1 MTKEELARAA
11 LAGLL
16 LLGVATAATA
26 QAPAK
31 PIPVNVLVT
40 HLSNEGVGIDPSAR
54 MLDTKLRNQLRYDS
68 LRVIKKQRMLMPL
81 DEVTQFDLPNG
92 KTVRVRP
99 IDRNAQGVLMAVD
112 VQGAAKLD
120 ARVESHK
127 PLVIRAGPYQKGSLV
142 LSLEPDD

>member
-1 MTKEELARAA
+1 MTRDDFARAA

-26 QAPAK
+26 QGKQIA
-31 PIPVNVLVT
+31 VNVLIT
-40 HLSNEGVGIDPSAR
+40 HLSNQGVGIDPSAR
-54 MLDTKLRNQLRYDS
+54 LLDTKLRNQLRYNS

-120 ARVESHK
+120 ARVENHK